1 MLMQLLAERLLIAL
15 FLSESAVSVF
25 HVYLFVI
32 VYCEIMMVNT
42 VIRMRRRG
50 GGAWRSHVLVRVE
63 DNITIYSE
71 MMVFL
76 LSLK

>member
-50 GGAWRSHVLVRVE
+50 GAWRSLVFVRVE